1 MAKVAV
7 VGVVG
12 RTNAGKSTLVNALVG
27 EKVSIVSPVEQT
39 TRNTIRGIV
48 ADPRGQLVLL
58 DTPGLHKA
66 VGELGRILNR
76 MARRSAAGTDITCV
90 VFDAS
95 EEPQMEDVGW
105 MQRVAKEQ
113 PEKVVFVLN
122 KADKAPFYET
132 MYREAW
138 EEARKSS
145 YQSGSGVSSQSGSGV
160 SPLQDK
166 DVNLLSRSGETP
178 LPLSSGET
186 PLPLSSGETHPSSD
200 IASQC
205 SLRSGDMLPLWVKS
219 IASTPGGAKSV
230 ADALFD
236 LAEEGE
242 KLFDDEI
249 VTDYPRKLTIAD
261 SIREKYLAKLHQELP
276 HELGVV
282 VKTIREKTE
291 KGEPTW
297 EVEAEILVNRASQKP
312 IVIGKG
318 AATIKYVRK
327 CSERELS
334 DLFGVKVKMELW
346 VRVEPHWMKNQ
357 RLLAEMGYLGELV

>member
-1 MAKVAV
+1 MSRVAV

-39 TRNTIRGIV
+39 TRNTVRGIV
-48 ADPRGQLVLL
+48 ADARGQLVLL

-66 VGELGRILNR
+66 VGQLGRLLNR
-76 MARRSAAGTDITCV
+76 MARRSAAGTDVTCV
-90 VFDAS
+90 VFDAA
-95 EEPQMEDVGW
+95 EEPQLEDVGW
-105 MQRVAKEQ
+105 MQRIAKER

-122 KADKAPFYET
+122 KADCKPFYES
-132 MYREAW
+132 MYRDAW
-138 EEARKSS
+138 KESLEGAR
-145 YQSGSGVSSQSGSGV
+145 GAEGA
-160 SPLQDK
+160 P
-166 DVNLLSRSGETP
+166 SGE
-178 LPLSSGET
+178 
-186 PLPLSSGETHPSSD
+186 PSPEPS
-200 IASQC
+200 
-205 SLRSGDMLPLWVKS
+205 PVWVKA
-219 IASTPGGAKSV
+219 IASTPGGAKAV
-230 ADALFD
+230 GDALFA

-242 KLFDDEI
+242 KLFDDDI

-282 VKTIREKTE
+282 VKKVIEATE
-291 KGEPTW
+291 KGAPVW

-334 DLFGVKVKMELW
+334 DLFGVKVRLELW
-346 VRVEPHWMKNQ
+346 VRVEPNWMKNE

>member
-1 MAKVAV
+1 MSRVAV

-39 TRNTIRGIV
+39 TRNTVRGIV
-48 ADPRGQLVLL
+48 ADARGQLVLL

-66 VGELGRILNR
+66 VGQLGRLLNR
-76 MARRSAAGTDITCV
+76 MARRSAAGTDVTCV
-90 VFDAS
+90 VFDAA
-95 EEPQMEDVGW
+95 EEPQLEDVGW
-105 MQRVAKEQ
+105 MQRIAKER

-122 KADKAPFYET
+122 KADCKPFYES
-132 MYREAW
+132 MYRDAW
-138 EEARKSS
+138 KESLEGAR
-145 YQSGSGVSSQSGSGV
+145 GAEGA
-160 SPLQDK
+160 P
-166 DVNLLSRSGETP
+166 SGE
-178 LPLSSGET
+178 
-186 PLPLSSGETHPSSD
+186 PSPEPS
-200 IASQC
+200 
-205 SLRSGDMLPLWVKS
+205 PVWVKA
-219 IASTPGGAKSV
+219 IAPTPGGAKAV
-230 ADALFD
+230 GDALFA

-242 KLFDDEI
+242 KLFDDDI

-282 VKTIREKTE
+282 VKKVVEATE
-291 KGEPTW
+291 KGAPVW

-334 DLFGVKVKMELW
+334 DLFGVKVRLELW
-346 VRVEPHWMKNQ
+346 VRVEPNWMKNE

>member
-39 TRNTIRGIV
+39 TRNTVRGIV
-48 ADPRGQLVLL
+48 ADERGQLVLL

-76 MARRSAAGTDITCV
+76 MARRSAAGTDVTCV

-95 EEPQMEDVGW
+95 QEPQLEDVGW
-105 MQRVAKEQ
+105 MQRVARER

-122 KADKAPFYET
+122 KADKSPFYET
-132 MYREAW
+132 MFRDAWREA
-138 EEARKSS
+138 EEKNDAERSRS
-145 YQSGSGVSSQSGSGV
+145 EVELENGLSTFHSPPRISTST
-160 SPLQDK
+160 SPLRPNPVWTK
-166 DVNLLSRSGETP
+166 
-178 LPLSSGET
+178 
-186 PLPLSSGETHPSSD
+186 
-200 IASQC
+200 C
-205 SLRSGDMLPLWVKS
+205 
-219 IASTPGGAKSV
+219 IASTPGGAKGV
-230 ADALFD
+230 LDALFD

-282 VKTIREKTE
+282 VKKIRETSE
-291 KGEPTW
+291 KGAPTW
-297 EVEAEILVNRASQKP
+297 EVDAEILVNRASQKP

-327 CSERELS
+327 CAERELS
-334 DLFGVKVKMELW
+334 TLFGVKVKLELW
-346 VRVEPHWMKNQ
+346 VRVEPHWMKNE